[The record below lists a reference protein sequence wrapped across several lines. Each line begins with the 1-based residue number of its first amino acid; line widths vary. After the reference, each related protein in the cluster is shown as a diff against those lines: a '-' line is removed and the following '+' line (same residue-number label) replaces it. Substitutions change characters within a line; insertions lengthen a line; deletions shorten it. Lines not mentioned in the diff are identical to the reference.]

1 MRHSLDLMMMFGQA
15 ANFTNLVEVRGILEP
30 GGIAALAAM
39 RATEEHI
46 AAMSK
51 AVNIMDAHLHD
62 ADTYIAA
69 DNDFHRTL
77 AQATQ
82 NVVILTFVHSS
93 VDLLSK
99 QRKQIFS
106 VVVRRSVHSIIANT
120 SSI

>member
-30 GGIAALAAM
+30 GIAALAAM

-106 VVVRRSVHSIIANT
+106 VVVQRSVHSIIANT